1 MREAGLDDQVI
12 NLLASQIDQLAAGS
26 TGHIPEASIDPVTD
40 VETMPTAPGADP
52 KALEHTALIKL
63 NGGLGTSMGMNTPK
77 SLLPVAPG
85 RTFLD
90 VIIAQVLATRQAYGV
105 TMPLVFMN
113 SFRTE
118 QPTLEFCEKYPDLKV
133 PGIQLSMRQNQIPKL
148 TEELEPVSW
157 PDNPELEWCP
167 PGHGD
172 LYATLV
178 SSGVLDQLL
187 QAGMTYALV
196 SNADNLGAFPD
207 PGLAQWFAGT
217 GAVMALEVCERTE
230 ADRKGGHL
238 ARRCRDG
245 QLILR
250 EIAQV
255 PDRELAEFQ
264 NIERHRYFNTNN
276 IWLNLEALADHLKGD
291 GFVSMPII
299 RNVKPVDPARPETPK
314 VIQVETG
321 MGTAI
326 ESFDSVRAVEV
337 PRSRFLPV
345 KTTNDL
351 FLMRSD
357 LFEETD
363 EGRIVKK
370 VDRSPLIDLD
380 PRFFA
385 RIDDFNRRCA
395 HVPSLAEV
403 DSLSVRG
410 DFTFPEG
417 LELSG
422 DVHLEGTS

>member
-12 NLLASQIDQLAAGS
+12 NLLSSQIDHLAAGS
-26 TGHIPEASIDPVTD
+26 TGHIPEASIDPVTE
-40 VETMPTAPGADP
+40 VETMPSATGVDP
-52 KALEHTALIKL
+52 EALSRTALIKL

-77 SLLPVAPG
+77 SLLPVTAG

-90 VIIAQVLATRQAYGV
+90 IIITQVLAARRAYGV
-105 TMPLVFMN
+105 TMPLVLMN

-118 QPTLEFCEKYPDLKV
+118 QPTLEFCDRYPELAV
-133 PGIQLSMRQNQIPKL
+133 PGVSLSMRQNQIPKL
-148 TEELEPVSW
+148 TQELLPVSW
-157 PDNPELEWCP
+157 PENPELEWCP

-178 SSGVLDQLL
+178 SSGVLDELL
-187 QAGMTYALV
+187 EAGMSYALV

-207 PGLAQWFAGT
+207 PGLARWFAGT

-238 ARRCRDG
+238 ARRRRDG
-245 QLILR
+245 KLILR

-255 PDRELAEFQ
+255 PSHEIAEFQ

-276 IWLNLEALADHLKGD
+276 IWLNLRMLRDHLDED
-291 GFVSMPII
+291 GFVAMPII
-299 RNVKPVDPARPETPK
+299 RNIKPVDPTRPDTPK

-326 ESFDSVRAVEV
+326 ESFDSARAIEV

-351 FLMRSD
+351 FFMRSD
-357 LFEETD
+357 LVTETD
-363 EGRIVKK
+363 EGRIVAKT
-370 VDRSPLIDLD
+370 DRRPIIDLD

-385 RIDDFNRRCA
+385 RIDDFNERCE
-395 HVPSLAEV
+395 HVPSLARVE
-403 DSLSVRG
+403 SLTVRG
-410 DFTFPEG
+410 DLTFPEG

-422 DVHLEGTS
+422 NVRLEGTV